1 MQLVHKTGTYKELFT
16 DIMQLVHDAGTYIQL
31 FSDTIET
38 GISNMWSYSVH

>member
-1 MQLVHKTGTYKELFT
+1 MQLVHETGTYKELFT